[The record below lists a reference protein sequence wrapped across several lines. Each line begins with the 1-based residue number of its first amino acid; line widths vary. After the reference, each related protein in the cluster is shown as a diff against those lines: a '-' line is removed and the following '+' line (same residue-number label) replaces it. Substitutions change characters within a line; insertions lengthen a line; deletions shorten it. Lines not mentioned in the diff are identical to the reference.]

1 MASIRLR
8 GITKNF
14 GRVEVLRGIDL
25 DMVDGEFVV
34 LLGPSGCGN
43 STLLRLIAGLEV
55 QTDGD
60 ILFDG
65 RSIAGQAPEDR
76 GCAMILPDL
85 ALCPRMTVADN
96 LGFGQR
102 GAGDGASEWHHRVEE
117 TAKTAELA
125 RLLDRKPGQP
135 SAAERQ
141 RVRVA
146 RAIIGPPGVLL
157 FDDPFA
163 SLNSDIRAQARHEIR
178 RIHNRAGATSV
189 FVTHDP
195 VEAMALADRL
205 VVMRSGRI
213 EQVGSPEEVYET
225 PASIHVAGLV
235 GAPSMNFL
243 HGQLDDSGIKVV
255 LPGGAVID
263 LATRCAALPGAT
275 VTVGVRPE
283 SLRVGRGDGAL
294 TGVFDFSEDH
304 GDSYLHH
311 LDIDGRRVT
320 MRSAERHGFA
330 RGELVRLR
338 IAPGAVHLFD
348 PATERRIG
356 PARAASP
363 G

>member
-8 GITKNF
+8 GITRNF

-25 DMVDGEFVV
+25 DLADGEFAV

-43 STLLRLIAGLEV
+43 STLLRVIAGLEV

-60 ILFDG
+60 ILIGG
-65 RSIAGQAPEDR
+65 RSVAGQAPEDR

-85 ALCPRMTVADN
+85 ALYPHMTVADN
-96 LGFGQR
+96 IGSGLR
-102 GAGDGASEWHHRVEE
+102 AAVGAFERHARVEK
-117 TAKTAELA
+117 TAKIAELA
-125 RLLDRKPGQP
+125 RLLERKPGQL
-135 SAAERQ
+135 SEAERQ

-146 RAIIGPPGVLL
+146 RAIIGTPRVVL

-163 SLNSDIRAQARHEIR
+163 SLDSGIRAQMRHDIR

-189 FVTHDP
+189 FVTNDP
-195 VEAMALADRL
+195 VEAMALADWL

-213 EQVGSPEEVYET
+213 EQAGPPEEVYET
-225 PASIHVAGLV
+225 PASIQVADFV
-235 GAPSMNFL
+235 GAPPMNFL
-243 HGQLDDSGIKVV
+243 HGRLDDSGVKVV

-283 SLRVGRGDGAL
+283 SLRIGQGDGAL
-294 TGVFDFSEDH
+294 TGVFDFSEDL
-304 GDSYLHH
+304 GDSCLHH

-320 MRSAERHGFA
+320 MRSAERHGLA
-330 RGELVRLR
+330 TGELVGLR
-338 IAPGAVHLFD
+338 IVPGAVHLFD

-356 PARAASP
+356 PAQAAAP
-363 G
+363 A